1 MSGGAEI
8 QPRTWAAAGG
18 GHGRMVERLLASAA
32 ALKQGAAAWRGTPAA
47 RVMAAQADEI
57 RDIATALKR
66 RDAK

>member
-1 MSGGAEI
+1 
-8 QPRTWAAAGG
+8 
-18 GHGRMVERLLASAA
+18 MVERLLASAA

>member
-1 MSGGAEI
+1 MSGGAEL
-8 QPRTWAAAGG
+8 QPLTRAPAASAY
-18 GHGRMVERLLASAA
+18 GRLGERLLASAA